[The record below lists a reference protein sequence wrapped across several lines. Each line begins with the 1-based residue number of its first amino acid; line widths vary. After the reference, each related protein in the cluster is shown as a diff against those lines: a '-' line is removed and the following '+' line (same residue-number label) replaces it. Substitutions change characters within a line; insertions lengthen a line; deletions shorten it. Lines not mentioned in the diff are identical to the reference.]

1 MKIIGLSG
9 GIASGKNSVAEIFSK
24 LGVKIFDADL
34 IVHDLFINNKI
45 VIQQIAKQF
54 PQAMKSS
61 GIDRK
66 IIAEIITKNPQKLA
80 IIENIIHPLVRNNY
94 QQFLVDS
101 NKSNEKLVI
110 LNIPLLQEK
119 KYYKTD
125 KIIAIITDEE
135 IRRNRYIKRSIADI
149 NKEDQIIISQ
159 LNEKF
164 TLLKNQQISDEE
176 RIKIAD
182 YVIKN
187 NSNYQDLEQQVI
199 AIFKKISNE

>member
-1 MKIIGLSG
+1 M
-9 GIASGKNSVAEIFSK
+9 AKNTN
-24 LGVKIFDADL
+24 D
-34 IVHDLFINNKI
+34 
-45 VIQQIAKQF
+45 
-54 PQAMKSS
+54 
-61 GIDRK
+61 
-66 IIAEIITKNPQKLA
+66 KN
-80 IIENIIHPLVRNNY
+80 
-94 QQFLVDS
+94 
-101 NKSNEKLVI
+101 NEKLVI

-149 NKEDQIIISQ
+149 KNEDEIIISQ

-187 NSNYQDLEQQVI
+187 NSNYKDLEQQVI
-199 AIFKKISNE
+199 AIFKKISNFYNN

>member
-45 VIQQIAKQF
+45 VIQQITKEF

-94 QQFLVDS
+94 QQFLTINDK
-101 NKSNEKLVI
+101 NNEKLVI

-199 AIFKKISNE
+199 VIFKKISNE

>member
-61 GIDRK
+61 GVDRK

-94 QQFLVDS
+94 QQFLTINDK
-101 NKSNEKLVI
+101 NNEKLVI

-182 YVIKN
+182 YVVKN
-187 NSNYQDLEQQVI
+187 NSNHEDLEQQVI

>member
-1 MKIIGLSG
+1 MKVIGLSG
-9 GIASGKNSVAEIFSK
+9 GIASGKNSVAEFFSK

-45 VIQQIAKQF
+45 VIQQIAKEF
-54 PQAMKSS
+54 PQALKLNV
-61 GIDRK
+61 IDRK
-66 IIAEIITKNPQKLA
+66 ILAEIIAKNPQKLA
-80 IIENIIHPLVRNNY
+80 IIENIIHPLVRNKY

-101 NKSNEKLVI
+101 NKNNEKLVI

-125 KIIAIITDEE
+125 KIIAIIADEE

-149 NKEDQIIISQ
+149 NKEDKIIILQ

-187 NSNYQDLEQQVI
+187 NSNYEDLEKQVI
-199 AIFKKISNE
+199 EIFKKISN

>member
-94 QQFLVDS
+94 QQFLTINDK
-101 NKSNEKLVI
+101 NNEKLVI

-119 KYYKTD
+119 KYYKAD

>member
-199 AIFKKISNE
+199 VIFKKISNE

>member
-94 QQFLVDS
+94 QQFLTINDK
-101 NKSNEKLVI
+101 NNEKLVI

>member
-1 MKIIGLSG
+1 MKVIGLSG

-45 VIQQIAKQF
+45 VIQQIAKEF
-54 PQAMKSS
+54 PQALRLNV
-61 GIDRK
+61 IDRK
-66 IIAEIITKNPQKLA
+66 ILAEIIAKNPQKLA
-80 IIENIIHPLVRNNY
+80 IIENIIHPLVRNKY

-101 NKSNEKLVI
+101 NKNNEKLVI

-149 NKEDQIIISQ
+149 NKENQIIILQ

-164 TLLKNQQISDEE
+164 TMLKNQQISDEE

-187 NSNYQDLEQQVI
+187 NSNYEDLEKQVI
-199 AIFKKISNE
+199 EIFKKISN

>member
-45 VIQQIAKQF
+45 VIQQIAKEF
-54 PQAMKSS
+54 PQALKSS
-61 GIDRK
+61 AVDRK
-66 IIAEIITKNPQKLA
+66 IIAEIITKKPQKLA

-94 QQFLVDS
+94 QQFLTIND
-101 NKSNEKLVI
+101 KSNEKLVI

-149 NKEDQIIISQ
+149 KNEDEIIISQ

-187 NSNYQDLEQQVI
+187 NSNLEDLEQQVI

>member
-94 QQFLVDS
+94 QQFLVYS

>member
-1 MKIIGLSG
+1 L
-9 GIASGKNSVAEIFSK
+9 
-24 LGVKIFDADL
+24 
-34 IVHDLFINNKI
+34 
-45 VIQQIAKQF
+45 
-54 PQAMKSS
+54 KSS
-61 GIDRK
+61 AVDRK

-94 QQFLVDS
+94 QQFLTINDK
-101 NKSNEKLVI
+101 NNEKLVI

-149 NKEDQIIISQ
+149 KNEDEIIISQ

-187 NSNYQDLEQQVI
+187 NSNLEDLEQQVI
-199 AIFKKISNE
+199 SIFKKISNE

>member
-45 VIQQIAKQF
+45 VIQQIAKEF
-54 PQAMKSS
+54 PQALKSS
-61 GIDRK
+61 AVDRK
-66 IIAEIITKNPQKLA
+66 IIAEIITKKPQKLA
-80 IIENIIHPLVRNNY
+80 IVENIIHPLVRNNY
-94 QQFLVDS
+94 QQFLTINDK
-101 NKSNEKLVI
+101 NNEKLVI

-149 NKEDQIIISQ
+149 KNEDEIIISQ
-159 LNEKF
+159 LNKKF

-187 NSNYQDLEQQVI
+187 NSNLDDLAQQVI
-199 AIFKKISNE
+199 TIFKKISNE

>member
-45 VIQQIAKQF
+45 VIQQIAKEF
-54 PQAMKSS
+54 PQALKSS
-61 GIDRK
+61 AVDRK

-94 QQFLVDS
+94 QQFLTINDK
-101 NKSNEKLVI
+101 NNEKLVI

-149 NKEDQIIISQ
+149 KNEDEIIISQ

-187 NSNYQDLEQQVI
+187 NSNLEDLEQQVI
-199 AIFKKISNE
+199 TIFKKISNE

>member
-45 VIQQIAKQF
+45 VIQQISKQF

-94 QQFLVDS
+94 QQFLVYS

-199 AIFKKISNE
+199 VIFKKISNE

>member
-45 VIQQIAKQF
+45 IIQQIAKEF
-54 PQAMKSS
+54 PQALKSS
-61 GIDRK
+61 AVDRK
-66 IIAEIITKNPQKLA
+66 IIAEIITKKPQKLA

-94 QQFLVDS
+94 QQFLTINDK
-101 NKSNEKLVI
+101 NNEKLVI

-149 NKEDQIIISQ
+149 KNEDEIIISQ

-187 NSNYQDLEQQVI
+187 NSNLEDLEQQVI
-199 AIFKKISNE
+199 TIFKKISNE

>member
-61 GIDRK
+61 AVDRK

-94 QQFLVDS
+94 QQFLTINDK
-101 NKSNEKLVI
+101 NNEKLVI

-199 AIFKKISNE
+199 VIFKKISNE

>member
-1 MKIIGLSG
+1 
-9 GIASGKNSVAEIFSK
+9 
-24 LGVKIFDADL
+24 
-34 IVHDLFINNKI
+34 
-45 VIQQIAKQF
+45 
-54 PQAMKSS
+54 MKSS

-94 QQFLVDS
+94 QQFLTINDK
-101 NKSNEKLVI
+101 NNEKLVI

-199 AIFKKISNE
+199 VIFKKISNE

>member
-45 VIQQIAKQF
+45 VIQQIAKEF
-54 PQAMKSS
+54 PQALKSS
-61 GIDRK
+61 AVDRK

-94 QQFLVDS
+94 QQFLTINDK
-101 NKSNEKLVI
+101 NNEKLVI

-149 NKEDQIIISQ
+149 KNEDEIIISQ

-187 NSNYQDLEQQVI
+187 NSNLEDLAQQVI
-199 AIFKKISNE
+199 TIFKKISNE

>member
-45 VIQQIAKQF
+45 VIQQISKQF

-199 AIFKKISNE
+199 VIFKKISNE

>member
-61 GIDRK
+61 AVDRK

-94 QQFLVDS
+94 QQFLTINDI
-101 NKSNEKLVI
+101 NNEKLVI

-199 AIFKKISNE
+199 VIFKKISNE

>member
-1 MKIIGLSG
+1 
-9 GIASGKNSVAEIFSK
+9 
-24 LGVKIFDADL
+24 
-34 IVHDLFINNKI
+34 
-45 VIQQIAKQF
+45 
-54 PQAMKSS
+54 MKSS

-94 QQFLVDS
+94 QQFLVYS
-101 NKSNEKLVI
+101 NKNNEKLVI

-199 AIFKKISNE
+199 VIFKKISNE

>member
-1 MKIIGLSG
+1 MKIVGLSA

-45 VIQQIAKQF
+45 AIKQIAKEF
-54 PQAMKSS
+54 PQALKSY

-94 QQFLVDS
+94 QQFITI
-101 NKSNEKLVI
+101 NHKNNEKLVI

-135 IRRNRYIKRSIADI
+135 IRRNRYIKRSITDI
-149 NKEDQIIISQ
+149 NKEDKIIILQ

-164 TLLKNQQISDEE
+164 TMLKNQQISDEE

-182 YVIKN
+182 YVIIN
-187 NSNYQDLEQQVI
+187 NSNHEDLERQVI
-199 AIFKKISNE
+199 TIFKKISNE

>member
-45 VIQQIAKQF
+45 VIQQIAKEF
-54 PQAMKSS
+54 PQALKSS
-61 GIDRK
+61 AVDRK
-66 IIAEIITKNPQKLA
+66 IIAEIITKKPQKLA

-94 QQFLVDS
+94 QQFLTINDK
-101 NKSNEKLVI
+101 NNEKLVI

-149 NKEDQIIISQ
+149 KNEDEIIISQ

-187 NSNYQDLEQQVI
+187 NSNLEDLAQQVI
-199 AIFKKISNE
+199 TIFKKISNE

>member
-94 QQFLVDS
+94 QQFLTINDK
-101 NKSNEKLVI
+101 NNEKLVI

-119 KYYKTD
+119 KYYKAD

-182 YVIKN
+182 YVVKN
-187 NSNYQDLEQQVI
+187 NSNHEDLEQQVI
-199 AIFKKISNE
+199 VIFKKISNE

>member
-1 MKIIGLSG
+1 MKIVGLSA

-45 VIQQIAKQF
+45 AIKQIAKEF
-54 PQAMKSS
+54 PQALKSY

-94 QQFLVDS
+94 QQFITI
-101 NKSNEKLVI
+101 NHKNNEKLVI

-149 NKEDQIIISQ
+149 KNEDEIIISQ

-187 NSNYQDLEQQVI
+187 NFNLEDLEQQVI
-199 AIFKKISNE
+199 TIFKKISNE

>member
-34 IVHDLFINNKI
+34 IVHNLFINNKI

-199 AIFKKISNE
+199 VIFKKISNE

>member
-94 QQFLVDS
+94 QQFLTINDK
-101 NKSNEKLVI
+101 NNEKLVI

-199 AIFKKISNE
+199 VIFKKISNE

>member
-45 VIQQIAKQF
+45 VIQQIAKEF
-54 PQAMKSS
+54 PQALKSS
-61 GIDRK
+61 ALDRK

-94 QQFLVDS
+94 QQFLTINDK
-101 NKSNEKLVI
+101 NNEKLVI

-149 NKEDQIIISQ
+149 KNEDEIIISQ

-187 NSNYQDLEQQVI
+187 NSNYEDLEQQVI
-199 AIFKKISNE
+199 TIFKKISNE

>member
-45 VIQQIAKQF
+45 VIQQISKQF

-94 QQFLVDS
+94 QQFLTINDK
-101 NKSNEKLVI
+101 NNEKLVI

-199 AIFKKISNE
+199 VIFKKISNE

>member
-94 QQFLVDS
+94 QQFLTINDK
-101 NKSNEKLVI
+101 NNEKLVI

-119 KYYKTD
+119 KYYKAD

-199 AIFKKISNE
+199 VIFKKISNE

>member
-45 VIQQIAKQF
+45 VIQQIAKEF
-54 PQAMKSS
+54 PQALKSS
-61 GIDRK
+61 AVDRK
-66 IIAEIITKNPQKLA
+66 IIAEIITKKPQKLA

-94 QQFLVDS
+94 QQFLTIND
-101 NKSNEKLVI
+101 KSNEKLVI

-149 NKEDQIIISQ
+149 KNKDEIIISQ

-187 NSNYQDLEQQVI
+187 NSNLEDLEQQVI
-199 AIFKKISNE
+199 SIFKKISNE

>member
-1 MKIIGLSG
+1 MKVIGLSG

-45 VIQQIAKQF
+45 TIQQIAKEF
-54 PQAMKSS
+54 PQALRLNV
-61 GIDRK
+61 IDRK
-66 IIAEIITKNPQKLA
+66 ILAEIIAKNPQKLA
-80 IIENIIHPLVRNNY
+80 IIENIIHPLVRNKY

-101 NKSNEKLVI
+101 NKNNEKLVI

-149 NKEDQIIISQ
+149 NKENQIIILQ

-164 TLLKNQQISDEE
+164 TMLKNQQISDEE

-187 NSNYQDLEQQVI
+187 NSNYEDLEKQVI
-199 AIFKKISNE
+199 EIFKKISN

>member
-101 NKSNEKLVI
+101 DKNNEKLVI

-182 YVIKN
+182 YVVKN
-187 NSNYQDLEQQVI
+187 NSNHEDLEQQVI